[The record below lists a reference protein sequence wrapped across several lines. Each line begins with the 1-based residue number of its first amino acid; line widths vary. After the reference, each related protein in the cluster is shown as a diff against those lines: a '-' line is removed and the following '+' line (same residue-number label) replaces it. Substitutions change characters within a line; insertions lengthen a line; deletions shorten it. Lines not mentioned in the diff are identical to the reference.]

1 MSTVFS
7 ILSILFFAAVLL
19 GLFAPSLALF
29 WLPYTWRTRAT
40 VLAIYAG
47 LGLLFAFASKM
58 SAPSQ
63 EQNSENLP
71 GYSIDSNSTSANAT
85 APRMPEG
92 GVTPPAS
99 ANATSGQETGV
110 NATSKAPE
118 AGQTGS
124 TGAAGDKSLMDS
136 AQETITRAANA
147 TREFGRDA
155 AKEAG
160 EIGSELLDGASEAGQ
175 QLLDGAK
182 QAKDELLNSN

>member
-71 GYSIDSNSTSANAT
+71 WYSVDSNSTSANAT
-85 APRMPEG
+85 APRMP
-92 GVTPPAS
+92 
-99 ANATSGQETGV
+99 NATSGQETGV